1 MRDTRPIQYTAI
13 VMFALVGALICL
25 GASYGA
31 AESKRL
37 EKVNQ
42 EQIAY
47 VPRR

>member
-1 MRDTRPIQYTAI
+1 MLDLRPIQYTAI

-37 EKVNQ
+37 ARVNQ
-42 EQIAY
+42 EQVAFK
-47 VPRR
+47 